1 MPPPTERWQPNSV
14 RLRAANAIAKQRAFS
29 ASVCRDLERQYG
41 SPHHGNHDD
50 PLDELYYIMLSQM
63 TTGPSYAR
71 VFKRLQE
78 RCGDWS
84 ALARM
89 PLRQLKALIRDAGL
103 SNQKAPRMVA
113 IARRLIADFG
123 VADLTALRSMSPAAA
138 ERYLVSLPGVG
149 LKTAKCVAMYSLAHR
164 ALPVDTHVL
173 RVSQRLG
180 LLPEKPL
187 STEAAHTLLE
197 RAVAPRNR
205 YSFHVNVLAHGR
217 AVCTSKQVRCAE
229 CVLQR
234 VCTSASPRAARQ
246 NIGSARVAC

>member
-1 MPPPTERWQPNSV
+1 MLRLMEPWRQPSSV
-14 RLRAANAIAKQRAFS
+14 RQRSSNAIENQRAFS
-29 ASVCRDLERQYG
+29 ARMCRDLERQYG

-50 PLDELYYIMLSQM
+50 PLDELYYIVLSQM

-71 VFKRLQE
+71 VFKRLKE
-78 RCGDWS
+78 RCRDWN

-123 VADLTALRSMSPAAA
+123 AADLTALHSMSPAAA

-164 ALPVDTHVL
+164 ALPVDTHVM
-173 RVSQRLG
+173 RVSRRLG
-180 LLPEKPL
+180 LLPEKPI
-187 STEAAHTLLE
+187 STTAAHALLE
-197 RAVAPRNR
+197 QAVAPRNR

-217 AVCTSKQVRCAE
+217 AVCTSKHARCNE
-229 CVLQR
+229 CVVQR
-234 VCTSASPRAARQ
+234 LCASASPRVERSGRHA
-246 NIGSARVAC
+246 